1 MQRRLT
7 TCAGCSEVFSKRRPA
22 AQVCHFQLRGFPFS
36 DAPNSLWAHP
46 CGVRYHAGC
55 IRVGDPFQ
63 TRLADQKGLICP
75 TFSHS
80 PHFICELCQVR
91 AILRREAHGL
101 SADIELLMLERM
113 RIIDTYSWWQK
124 STMAKYGPYLN
135 FISRF
140 GTHYGVPL
148 LVPSQLLRPPLAEAI
163 PLMWSQ
169 LLYSLRETEGQRI
182 KHGTV
187 RALRSAASLF
197 YTLDQQAAFA
207 GRLRRT
213 NKRHEICETVAP
225 NEDVMATFATKGMAR
240 RMGTAP
246 RASWALSHVHI
257 TYIDRRLREL
267 YRRATTEP
275 ERHELACAGMA
286 NLSAYL
292 GWLRGTEL
300 FSVHPEDLAVIDPVD
315 GPTKGL
321 PANIG
326 AVTLTLLAETKSDP
340 CQVADVVLAFTT
352 LSDLSPGFW
361 AGLLRRFRPTN
372 PDCLF
377 STTETSAWT
386 SRHFREAFAWPL
398 LEEMRALGE
407 PSLQTFTDQKPNRIQ
422 DKVYSI
428 HSWRRAGRSRV
439 SRPPR
444 HNEPKPK
451 GTRQATP
458 TEVYE
463 HGRWEMRRDRRGED
477 MPATYNQWE
486 LIDRLAITLLCM

>member
-1 MQRRLT
+1 MP
-7 TCAGCSEVFSKRRPA
+7 SP
-22 AQVCHFQLRGFPFS
+22 
-36 DAPNSLWAHP
+36 WASP
-46 CGVRYHAGC
+46 CGVQYHAGC
-55 IRVGDPFQ
+55 VRVGEPFR
-63 TRLADQKGLICP
+63 TRLGDQKGLVCP
-75 TFSHS
+75 TFAHS

-91 AILRREAHGL
+91 AILRREVHGI
-101 SADIELLMLERM
+101 SMDIELLMLERM
-113 RIIDTYSWWQK
+113 RIIDTHSWWQK
-124 STMAKYGPYLN
+124 STLGKYGPYLS

-140 GTHYGVPL
+140 GAHYGVPL
-148 LVPSQLLRPPLAEAI
+148 LVPSQLPRPPLAEAI

-169 LLYSLRETEGQRI
+169 LLYSLRETEGHRI
-182 KHGTV
+182 KFGSI

-207 GRLRRT
+207 GRIRRT
-213 NKRHEICETVAP
+213 NKRHEICENVAP
-225 NEDVMATFATKGMAR
+225 NEDVLATFATKGMAR
-240 RMGTAP
+240 RLGTASK
-246 RASWALSHVHI
+246 ASWALSHVHI
-257 TYIDRRLREL
+257 AYIDRRLREL
-267 YRRATTEP
+267 YRDATTHT
-275 ERHELACAGMA
+275 ERHECACAGMA
-286 NLSAYL
+286 NLCAYL

-300 FSVHPEDLAVIDPVD
+300 FSLPPEDLEVVDPVD

-340 CQVADVVLAFTT
+340 CQVADVVLAFLT

-361 AGLLRRFRPTN
+361 AGLLQQFQPTD
-372 PDCLF
+372 PDRLF
-377 STTETSAWT
+377 STDKMPAWT
-386 SRHFREAFAWPL
+386 SRHFRESFAWPL
-398 LEEMRALGE
+398 LEEMRARGH
-407 PSLQTFTDQKPNRIQ
+407 PSLQAFTTVKPNRIQ
-422 DKVYSI
+422 DKIYSI

-463 HGRWEMRRDRRGED
+463 HGRWTVRRDSRGED